1 MQDRIYRTQ
10 AAQNTSNFVVMGRDG
25 ESGTQEYIQEEKKT
39 FMSKQAYTP
48 HKIQK
53 LTKRKLQTWIS

>member
-1 MQDRIYRTQ
+1 
-10 AAQNTSNFVVMGRDG
+10 MGRDG